1 MPSQLERDRRELD
14 IDTETHI
21 GGSYVKTGRGWSAVA
36 AIATEPWDGQKKPR
50 LSRALMLQRIKIM
63 WYEYTWNT
71 TQP

>member
-36 AIATEPWDGQKKPR
+36 ASQGMVAITINWKRQGTDSPLELLER
-50 LSRALMLQRIKIM
+50 VYSC
-63 WYEYTWNT
+63 
-71 TQP
+71 